1 MDPTFLVIM
10 LLIGLGAGI
19 LGSLFGIGGGLFI
32 VPALTLIGGIFID
45 GGISAKQAAAV
56 SLVSI
61 IATSVGSTVF
71 YLDHKVS
78 NIRLGLLLE
87 ISTVIG
93 AVTGAILSGY
103 LEDWLVMTVFIVVI
117 IASATRMMLNRKK
130 DIQDEEGGEFTFHD
144 IKTDKEIRYSLKNK
158 PLGFVTCSAAGIIS
172 SLSGVGGGLIKV
184 PIMNM
189 MMGVPMKA
197 ATATSSYMIGITAF
211 SGAII
216 YFLGGQV
223 LLDVAAFTTIGTF
236 IGAVIGSRISR
247 VFDGSSMKR
256 YFSILLFIIAGLM
269 ILRVGGV
276 L

>member
-1 MDPTFLVIM
+1 MDLTFLLIM

-32 VPALTLIGGIFID
+32 VPALTLIGGL
-45 GGISAKQAAAV
+45 SAKEAAAI

-61 IATSVGSTVF
+61 IATSVGSTVY
-71 YLDHKVS
+71 YLDNRVS

-93 AVTGAILSGY
+93 AVIGATLSGY
-103 LEDWLVMTVFIVVI
+103 MEDWLVMTIFIIVI
-117 IASATRMMLNRKK
+117 IVSATRMLLNRKK
-130 DIQDEEGGEFTFHD
+130 DIEDDENGEFTYHD
-144 IKTDKEIRYSLKNK
+144 IKTGKETRYSLKNK

-184 PIMNM
+184 PVMNM

-216 YFLGGQV
+216 YFLNGQV

-236 IGAVIGSRISR
+236 IGAVIGSRISK

-256 YFSILLFIIAGLM
+256 YFSVLLFVIAGIM